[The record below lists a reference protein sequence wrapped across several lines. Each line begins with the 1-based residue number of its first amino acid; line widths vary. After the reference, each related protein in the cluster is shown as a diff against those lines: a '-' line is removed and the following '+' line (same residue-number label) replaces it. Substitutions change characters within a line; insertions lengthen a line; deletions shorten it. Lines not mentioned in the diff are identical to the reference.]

1 MNQLHDVYKCV
12 HCGNIVEFVNPGK
25 APLMCCGEK
34 MKHMVEGTSDGAK
47 EKHVPV
53 LEKTANGY
61 KVTVGSSLHAMTEE
75 HYIEDRKSVV

>member
-34 MKHMVEGTSDGAK
+34 MKHMVEGTSAALK
-47 EKHVPV
+47 KSMFPF
-53 LEKTANGY
+53 LKKPPT
-61 KVTVGSSLHAMTEE
+61 VT
-75 HYIEDRKSVV
+75 K